1 METRRLA
8 MFVTLVDA
16 QSFGA
21 AAEQLYI
28 TQPALSQQIIRLETE
43 LGMQL
48 LDRSTRPFSMTAAG
62 REFYVRC
69 QSVLENVRG
78 LEDLMRQTH
87 EGVLGRVRLGIVPS
101 MLYGHLPPVIKA
113 FRDTYPSVEIP
124 IRYERT
130 AQLVDE
136 FVGGRID
143 VAVLL
148 TAPKAKGLQT
158 VTLYAEPYVVALT
171 DDHPLADQD
180 AISVSQLREE
190 RIITIPRHAAPE
202 NHDALVMAC
211 MQAGFSPRGP
221 EAMGSY
227 LDHIGLVSAGAGVT
241 LVPRSLTQLHMPNV
255 VFRELRDPRV
265 DAVVSL
271 CWYPE
276 RVDAA
281 AHRLIQHL
289 RTAYDAS
296 PPGDQPST
304 PAPTTDPPGGTP

>member
-28 TQPALSQQIIRLETE
+28 TQPALSQQIIRLESD

-78 LEDLMRQTH
+78 LEDLMRQTN

-101 MLYGHLPPVIKA
+101 MLYGHLPPIIKA
-113 FRDTYPSVEIP
+113 FRDAYPSVEVP

-130 AQLVDE
+130 AQLLEE
-136 FVGGRID
+136 FTGGRVD

-148 TAPKAKGLQT
+148 TAPRAKGLQT

-171 DDHPLADQD
+171 DDHPLAGQT
-180 AISVSQLREE
+180 AIAVSQLREE
-190 RIITIPRHAAPE
+190 RIITIPRRAAPE
-202 NHDALVMAC
+202 NHDAIITAC
-211 MQAGFSPRGP
+211 MQAGFSPHGL
-221 EAMGSY
+221 EAVGSY

-241 LVPRSLTQLHMPNV
+241 LVPQSLTQLHMPNV
-255 VFRELRDPRV
+255 VFRELQDPRV

-271 CWYPE
+271 CWYPD
-276 RVDAA
+276 RVDAGA
-281 AHRLIQHL
+281 QRLIQHL
-289 RTAYDAS
+289 RAAYAAT
-296 PPGDQPST
+296 PPDDQPSPSAIAHT
-304 PAPTTDPPGGTP
+304 SPGGTS